1 MQRLFLPLL
10 LGSVLLLGGCVGM
23 PPELAAGGPYRDIS
37 PAEASSGEFDGE
49 RVRWG
54 GAVVQ
59 AVPQDGMT
67 CFDMVG
73 LPLDQR
79 GEPFE
84 SDNSSG
90 RFQACIEGFFDPA
103 IYSNGRHATFTGRID
118 GSVAQRIGE
127 AEFQLPRLRADRV
140 HLWPRRREV
149 QYVPYP
155 APYYWDPFYDPYW
168 RYRRLE

>member
-1 MQRLFLPLL
+1 MQRFFLSLL
-10 LGSVLLLGGCVGM
+10 PGIALCLSGCVSM
-23 PPELAAGGPYRDIS
+23 PPELAAGGPYRDIT
-37 PAEASSGEFDGE
+37 PAEVGDGRFDGQ

-54 GAVVQ
+54 GLVVQ

-73 LPLDQR
+73 LALDR
-79 GEPFE
+79 VGEPLE
-84 SDNSSG
+84 SDRSSG
-90 RFQACIEGFFDPA
+90 RFQACARGFYDPA
-103 IYSNGRHATFTGRID
+103 IYSNGRHVTFTGRIE
-118 GSVAQRIGE
+118 GTASRRIGE
-127 AEFQLPRLRADRV
+127 AEFHLPRLRADQV
-140 HLWPRRREV
+140 HLWPRRREI